1 MQMSLM
7 RLARTDQSQSQSQ
20 EKMEGKNVA
29 KNRVFQVFKNWEEER
44 DVF

>member
-7 RLARTDQSQSQSQ
+7 RLARVDQSQSQ

-29 KNRVFQVFKNWEEER
+29 KNRVFQVFENWEEER